1 MKNTVSYFLFA
12 LSLPLFSV
20 AQGISGQGDVVKQE
34 IQLENIN
41 GVQLAFS
48 GDIILTQGSPQKIV
62 MEGQQNI
69 LDNIKR
75 EVNDGVWKVGFAKS
89 VRDIKPV
96 KIYITMSTLEVASV
110 SGSGNITSTNTFQN
124 LSDLEIG
131 VSGSGGVDISVNA
144 QDIEAGIS
152 GSGEIEL
159 KGSANAL
166 EVGISGSG
174 DVNAV
179 ELRTAECDVA
189 ISGSGNAQINCTAS
203 LEAGISGSGD
213 VRYKGDAPKVKA
225 SVSGSGDVKEIE

>member
-1 MKNTVSYFLFA
+1 MKNTVAYFLFV
-12 LSLPLFSV
+12 LCMPLFSA

-34 IQLENIN
+34 LHLENLK

-75 EVNDGVWKVGFAKS
+75 EVNNGVWKVGFEKN

-96 KIYITMSTLEVASV
+96 KIYITLSTLEVASV

-124 LSDLEIG
+124 LGDLEIG
-131 VSGSGGVDISVNA
+131 VSGSGGVNLSVSA
-144 QDIEAGIS
+144 QDIDAGIS

-166 EVGISGSG
+166 DVAISGSG

-179 ELRTAECDVA
+179 ELRSADCEVA
-189 ISGSGNAQINCTAS
+189 ISGSGDAQINCTAS
-203 LEAGISGSGD
+203 LESRISGSGD
-213 VRYKGDAPKVKA
+213 VRYKGNAPKVKA
-225 SVSGSGDVKEIE
+225 SVSGSGDVREIE